1 MTVKECITDIIKTV
15 QHEGDF
21 YNLQILEDI
30 FNEIK
35 YKNEYEDELY
45 KNGLMDRRTA
55 NNYIDGYVDGLIY
68 AIRAMGFFT
77 EKKDN
82 LQGVV
87 NCIIDTYNKSCEL
100 EQALIEPNTLLKLEV
115 HPGYPAT
122 YGIVLESKSYKN
134 RNNQV
139 KTIVRLVSTA
149 VDKTWRDPD
158 EFLYKID
165 IKGTEYE
172 FNIYKE
178 MYSTIYSYE
187 DKVKICGH
195 ISQDIIDDIIEHQKT
210 HNKEMEELYNVL
222 P

>member
-1 MTVKECITDIIKTV
+1 MTVKEFITDIIKTV

-45 KNGLMDRRTA
+45 KNGLMDKRAA
-55 NNYIDGYVDGLIY
+55 NRYIDGYVDGLSY
-68 AIRAMGFFT
+68 AIKAMGFFT

-82 LQGVV
+82 LQGAV
-87 NCIIDTYNKSCEL
+87 NCIVDAYNESCEL
-100 EQALIEPNTLLKLEV
+100 EQPLIEPNTLLKLEV
-115 HPGYPAT
+115 QPGYPVT

-165 IKGTEYE
+165 IKGIEYE

-195 ISQDIIDDIIEHQKT
+195 ISQDIIEHQKT
-210 HNKEMEELYNVL
+210 HNKEMEDLYSDL